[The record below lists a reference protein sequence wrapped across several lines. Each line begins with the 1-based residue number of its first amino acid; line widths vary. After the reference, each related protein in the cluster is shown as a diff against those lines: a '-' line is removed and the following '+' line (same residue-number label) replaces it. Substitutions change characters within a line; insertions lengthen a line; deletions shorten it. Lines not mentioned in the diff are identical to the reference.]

1 MWLSDHYYLMA
12 HADSTGKLRL
22 NPRVAGLGLAA
33 SVLAELMLVGYASV
47 ENGDIVII
55 DARPPNDLL
64 QHSVVDRILSEPT
77 RHPIRDWLAFLG
89 TSSVDEVAQRLVKAG
104 VLHVIE
110 SRKLFGGVDQRLE
123 PVSMNDAAWPAVRLA
138 RALNHPAD
146 LELPDQTL
154 AGIVK
159 ATGLSR
165 HVFRDEPGGADD
177 RRLEQLIA
185 ALPEPLRLLVVE
197 TEAAVARAVLSQ
209 RT

>member
-1 MWLSDHYYLMA
+1 MA

-33 SVLAELMLVGYASV
+33 CVLAELILVGRASI
-47 ENGDIVII
+47 ENGDVVII
-55 DARPPNDLL
+55 DARPPQDLL
-64 QHSVVDRILSEPT
+64 QHSVIDRILSEPT
-77 RHPIRDWLAFLG
+77 RHPIKNWLAYLG
-89 TSSVDEVAQRLVKAG
+89 TTAIDDVAQRLLKAG
-104 VLHVIE
+104 VLHAIE
-110 SRKLFGGVDQRLE
+110 SKKLFGGVEQRLE

-138 RALNHPAD
+138 RALSRRHE

-154 AGIVK
+154 GGIVK

-165 HVFRDEPGGADD
+165 FVLRDEVSGVDD
-177 RRLEQLIA
+177 RFLEQLVA
-185 ALPEPLRLLVVE
+185 GLPEPLRLLVVE